1 MLPDRLP
8 KGGLRFSAYNS
19 PASAASTPNSRDAS
33 GAKGVATQC
42 AESPRAIGRL
52 TRRAVGDVLASIHAA
67 RVLAVAARWLRASV
81 GPTVRLIAV
90 DDIDFLRSDEKY
102 TPIAWRG
109 DGGAPTEA
117 EVRTSLKELVAQLD
131 PNQFAQAHRS
141 VAVNLRSVSHVT
153 RAEDETADIHLKGQ
167 REVLPASRS
176 YLPLFKQM

>member
-1 MLPDRLP
+1 M
-8 KGGLRFSAYNS
+8 
-19 PASAASTPNSRDAS
+19 
-33 GAKGVATQC
+33 
-42 AESPRAIGRL
+42 
-52 TRRAVGDVLASIHAA
+52 
-67 RVLAVAARWLRASV
+67 LAVAARWLRASV

-167 REVLPASRS
+167 REMLPASRS